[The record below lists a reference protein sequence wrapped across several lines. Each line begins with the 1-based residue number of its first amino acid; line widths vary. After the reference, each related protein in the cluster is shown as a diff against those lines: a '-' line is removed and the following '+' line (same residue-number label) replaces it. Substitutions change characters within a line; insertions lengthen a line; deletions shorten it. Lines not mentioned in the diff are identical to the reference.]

1 MFEAA
6 LQALTT
12 LMTPNNLLMMLL
24 GVGVGTLVGVLPGLG
39 GTVGMSLVLPFIF
52 GMEASSALALLIG
65 MAAVIHTADTFP
77 SVLLG
82 VPGSSGS
89 QATIMDGYPLARQG
103 QASRA
108 LSAAFFS
115 SMIGGVVGALILF
128 LILPVA
134 RPIVLAFASPELF
147 MLTVLGLSMV
157 GVLSGNDPIKGILG
171 AALGLLI
178 GTIGAAPF
186 GAAAYR
192 YTFGSL
198 YLWDGIPLAVMALG
212 LFALPELLDLL
223 AEKGSIAKTAQLGQG
238 RLQGLKDVIK
248 NRWLV
253 LRSSAIGAAVG
264 FIPGL
269 GGSVVDWISY
279 GIASQTL
286 KDTENF
292 GKGDIR
298 GVIAPESSN
307 NAKEGGALIPTLL
320 FGIPGSGTTAILLG
334 GFVLLGIDTG
344 PRMIKNDLDTILLI
358 IWTLALANVVG
369 AFVCIGLSGII
380 ARIST
385 IPAARLVPFLL
396 IIMMV
401 GAYQSTRS
409 WGDLLAFLII
419 GLLGWAMKHTGW
431 PVPPVL
437 IGFVLAEGAERYFFL
452 STARYQWT
460 WLTRPG
466 VIAIAIVTVG
476 LVVAGAWL
484 KSASKRQKAA
494 IERSGAEGI
503 DDVTT

>member
-6 LQALTT
+6 LSALSQLFTF
-12 LMTPNNLLMMLL
+12 NSILMMLL
-24 GVGVGTLVGVLPGLG
+24 GVCIGTLVGVLPGLG

-52 GMEASSALALLIG
+52 GMEASSALSLLIG
-65 MAAVIHTADTFP
+65 MIAVIHTSDTFP

-89 QATIMDGYPLARQG
+89 QATIMDGYPLARRG
-103 QASRA
+103 EASRA

-115 SMIGGVVGALILF
+115 SLSGGIIGALILF
-128 LILPVA
+128 IILPVA
-134 RPIVLAFASPELF
+134 RPVVLAFASPELF

-157 GVLSGNDPIKGILG
+157 GVLSGSDPIKGVLA

-178 GTIGAAPF
+178 GTIGSAPL
-186 GAAAYR
+186 GAQVYR
-192 YTFGSL
+192 YTFDSL
-198 YLWDGIPLAVMALG
+198 YLWEGIPLAVMALG

-223 AEKGSIAKTAQLGQG
+223 AEKGSIAKHAALGQG

-248 NRWLV
+248 HRWLV
-253 LRSSAIGAAVG
+253 LRSSAVGAAVG

-279 GIASQTL
+279 GVAAQTS
-286 KDTENF
+286 KDGDNF

-320 FGIPGSGTTAILLG
+320 FGIPGSGTTAVLLG
-334 GFVLLGIDTG
+334 GFVLLGIDAG
-344 PRMIKNDLDTILLI
+344 PRMIKNDLETVLLV
-358 IWTLALANVVG
+358 IWTLALANILGALVCQSLTGVV
-369 AFVCIGLSGII
+369 

-385 IPAARLVPFLL
+385 ISASRLVPFLL

-409 WGDLLAFLII
+409 WGDLLAFLAI
-419 GLLGWAMKHTGW
+419 GLLGWLMKHTGW
-431 PVPPVL
+431 PLPPVL
-437 IGFVLAEGAERYFFL
+437 IGFVLSTSAERYFFL
-452 STARYQWT
+452 STARYEWA
-460 WLTRPG
+460 WLARPG
-466 VIAIAIVTVG
+466 VIAIALITVA
-476 LVVAGAWL
+476 LVFAGARL
-484 KSASKRQKAA
+484 KAASKKRQGDANNA
-494 IERSGAEGI
+494 TA
-503 DDVTT
+503 